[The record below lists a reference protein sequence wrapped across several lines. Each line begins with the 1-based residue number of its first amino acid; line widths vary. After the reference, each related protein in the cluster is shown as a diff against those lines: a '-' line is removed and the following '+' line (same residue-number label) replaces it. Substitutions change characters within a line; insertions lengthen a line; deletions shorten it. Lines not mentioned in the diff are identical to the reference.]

1 MYCFRNQS
9 NMPTEVLKKKA
20 KTKWNVDVH
29 HSSLYRDRKKHK
41 RSFMESW
48 VSNTIFFRTIVQQ
61 LEAQMLEV
69 VSF

>member
-1 MYCFRNQS
+1 MDCFRNQP
-9 NMPTEVLKKKA
+9 NMPTKVLKKKA

-29 HSSLYRDRKKHK
+29 HSSLYRVRKKHK
-41 RSFMESW
+41 RSSMESW